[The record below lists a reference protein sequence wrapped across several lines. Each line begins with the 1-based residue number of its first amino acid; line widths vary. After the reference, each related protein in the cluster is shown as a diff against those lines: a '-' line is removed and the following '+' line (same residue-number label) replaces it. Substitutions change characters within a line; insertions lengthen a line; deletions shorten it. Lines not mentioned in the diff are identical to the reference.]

1 MPPVDRR
8 AELEQ
13 LLSERILVLDGAMGT
28 MVQSSNLTEADFRGE
43 RLADH
48 PSELKGNN
56 EVLVLAKP
64 ALVAEIHDGFFEAGA
79 DIAETN
85 TFGANTI
92 AQADYGMEAY
102 VYELNLRA
110 AEIATA
116 CAARWTERTPDR
128 PRFVAGALGPTPK
141 TLSIS
146 PEVEDASARNLTFD
160 GLYAAYHEQTRALI
174 EGGVEILLIET
185 IFDTLNAKA
194 AIAAVLD
201 LFDEQS
207 ISLPVMVSVTIT
219 DRSGRTLSGQTV
231 DAFWT
236 SIAHVNPISVG
247 INCALGATEMRP
259 FLAELAE
266 VAPVHIS
273 AYPNA
278 GLPNAFGGYDE
289 QPETTAELLGE
300 FATSGLVNL
309 VGGCCGTTPDHI
321 RAIAQAV
328 SGVSPRRL
336 PEPEADIA
344 HFSGLERLSLR
355 PDSIFTVIGERTN
368 VTGSRRFM
376 NLIKSEDYA
385 TATEVALDQVRGGA
399 NILDVNMD
407 EGMLDSE
414 QVMTTFL
421 NLIATEPE
429 IAVLPIMIDS
439 SKWSVIEAGLK
450 CVQGKGFVNSI
461 SLKEGEDDF
470 LAKAKKVK
478 RYGAGVVVMAFDET
492 GQADTVERKVEIC
505 KRAYKLL
512 TQVAGFR
519 AQEIIF
525 DPNIL
530 AIATGIE
537 EHSNYGKNFI
547 EATRIIKQT

>member
-1 MPPVDRR
+1 MTSVDRR

-28 MVQSSNLTEADFRGE
+28 MVQDSDPTEADFRGD

-48 PSELKGNN
+48 PSDLKGNN
-56 EVLVLAKP
+56 EALVLSKP
-64 ALVAEIHDGFFEAGA
+64 SLVAEIHDAFFEAGA

-85 TFGANTI
+85 TFGANAI
-92 AQADYGMEAY
+92 AQADYGMEAF

-110 AEIATA
+110 AQIATA
-116 CAARWTERTPDR
+116 CAARWTERTPGR

-146 PEVEDASARNLTFD
+146 PDVDDASARNLTFD
-160 GLYAAYHEQTRALI
+160 GLYAAYREQTRALI
-174 EGGVEILLIET
+174 EGGVDILLIET

-194 AIAAVLD
+194 AIAAVLE

-207 ISLPVMVSVTIT
+207 ISLPVMISVTIT

-236 SIAHVNPISVG
+236 SIAHANPISVG

-259 FLAELAE
+259 FLAELAA
-266 VAPVHIS
+266 VAPVHTS
-273 AYPNA
+273 AHPNA
-278 GLPNAFGGYDE
+278 GLPNPFGGYDE
-289 QPETTAELLGE
+289 GPETTGQLLGE
-300 FATSGLVNL
+300 FASSGLVNL
-309 VGGCCGTTPDHI
+309 VGGCCGTTPEHI
-321 RAIAQAV
+321 RAIVRAV
-328 SGVSPRRL
+328 EGVAPRPV
-336 PEPEADIA
+336 PEPEADVA

-355 PDSIFTVIGERTN
+355 PDSIFTMIGERTN

-376 NLIKSEDYA
+376 NLIKKEDYA

-421 NLIATEPE
+421 NLIAT
-429 IAVLPIMIDS
+429 
-439 SKWSVIEAGLK
+439 
-450 CVQGKGFVNSI
+450 
-461 SLKEGEDDF
+461 
-470 LAKAKKVK
+470 
-478 RYGAGVVVMAFDET
+478 
-492 GQADTVERKVEIC
+492 
-505 KRAYKLL
+505 
-512 TQVAGFR
+512 
-519 AQEIIF
+519 
-525 DPNIL
+525 
-530 AIATGIE
+530 
-537 EHSNYGKNFI
+537 
-547 EATRIIKQT
+547 